1 MSGMRKLHSGMTLVE
16 SLIALAI
23 LGIVMSLAYGAI
35 TSSLRVQGQQ
45 EAITTN
51 QAKLRRI
58 IEVISQDL
66 RSAVFGSITDNPYE
80 SNSKQVSF
88 MMLTGGA
95 GYPVIQKSGFS
106 GSNSFEAIISDGDD
120 MVGQQVVL
128 VNSDG
133 LGVVVP
139 VTGASSPSGG
149 TVEFFSSCRNTIP
162 YGTSVLM
169 FQVETTGIR
178 YDQDSTNMML
188 RTANVDEQ
196 PFAFELADLRF
207 DYVYTYTSPE
217 AGVTGTPVNT
227 VIVESEPRRGSHGL
241 PVRTFSQAG
250 YVFTLTRLQVIVES
264 RAEVNGIESDFAYSG
279 QVDLSR
285 AAHFKVEEIVP
296 CS

>member
-1 MSGMRKLHSGMTLVE
+1 MTLVE
-16 SLIALAI
+16 ALIALAI
-23 LGIVMSLAYGAI
+23 LGIVLSLAYGAI

-80 SNSKQVSF
+80 SDSQQVSF

-95 GYPVIQKSGFS
+95 GYPVIEKSGFS
-106 GSNSFEAIISDGDD
+106 GSNSFEVIIPDGDAL
-120 MVGQQVVL
+120 VGQQVVL
-128 VNSDG
+128 VNSNG
-133 LGVVVP
+133 LGVVMP

-162 YGTSVLM
+162 FGTSVLM

-178 YDQDSTNMML
+178 FDEDTNNMML

-196 PFAFELADLRF
+196 PFAFDLADLRF

-217 AGVTGTPVNT
+217 AGVTGTPANT
-227 VIVESEPRRGSHGL
+227 VIVETEPRRGSHGL
-241 PVRTFSQAG
+241 PIRTFAQGG
-250 YVFTLTRLQVIVES
+250 YVYTLTRLQVVVES
-264 RAEVNGIESDFAYSG
+264 TADVNGRESEFAYSG